1 MVEAHL
7 RAAIRA
13 GLTASEF
20 WGLTPYNLSIRL
32 KEMGRARIEAA
43 LYGGWFSERFA
54 REDRLQGPQHY
65 IRTMLDQREPADE
78 DDGDAFVAMFAL
90 SNGLGVDEIVAT
102 DDAGS

>member
-13 GLTASEF
+13 GLTANGF
-20 WGLTPYNLSIRL
+20 WVLTPYNLSLRL
-32 KEMGRARIEAA
+32 QEMNRARIEAA

-54 REDRLQGPQHY
+54 REERLQGPQTY
-65 IRTMLDQREPADE
+65 VRTMLDQLEPADE

-90 SNGLGVDEIVAT
+90 SNGLGVDEVEPLSEAP
-102 DDAGS
+102 